1 MAAVTAKQ
9 IAKKLGLSPAAV
21 SLALNGKTGV
31 SENTRAL
38 VLEAAMQM
46 GYVKAEAAGAAP
58 PQRTVCFIRY
68 AGSIVSI
75 AEHTSFS
82 SFVLQGVEARA
93 AELGYYTQVRYHHI
107 GDLYNP
113 QTLAHIRKADGI
125 IFFGTDITRAQLPEI
140 EQFLQCLDTI
150 PVVVVDNF
158 HLSGRVDCIGNDGY
172 GGAKAAGEYLLR
184 TGHQKI
190 GYVRARSRLRLFSE
204 RERGIRAALEEAGRE
219 LSAVVDVDI
228 SSEGA
233 FQAFDAWVK
242 QKPNLPDALFA
253 ENDIIAAAVI
263 RVLKKHGF
271 RVPDDISV
279 VGFDD
284 IPMCEMLDPPLSTVH
299 VFKEEL
305 GITAMELL
313 HYRISRGEVPH
324 CDPKFAAHSTTLS
337 TRFVSRFSVREI
349 TRAVPSAV
357 RE

>member
-1 MAAVTAKQ
+1 MAAVTAKE

-21 SLALNGKTGV
+21 SLALNGKPGV

-46 GYVKAEAAGAAP
+46 GYVKAESTAGAP

-93 AELGYYTQVRYHHI
+93 AELGYNTQVRYHHI

-113 QTLAHIRKADGI
+113 QTLESIRKADGI
-125 IFFGTDITRAQLPEI
+125 IFLGTDITKAQLPEI

-158 HLSGRVDCIGNDGY
+158 HLAGQVDCVGVDGY
-172 GGAKAAGEYLLR
+172 GGAMAAGEYLLR
-184 TGHQKI
+184 TGHQRI
-190 GYVRARSRLRLFSE
+190 GYVRVRSRLRVFAE
-204 RERGIRAALEEAGRE
+204 RERGIRAALQEAGKE
-219 LSAVVDVDI
+219 LCAVVDVDI

-263 RVLKKHGF
+263 RVLKKHGYH
-271 RVPDDISV
+271 VPGDVSV

-305 GITAMELL
+305 GVTAMELL
-313 HYRISRGEVPH
+313 HYRISHGEVPH
-324 CDPKFAAHSTTLS
+324 CSPNHATHSTTLS
-337 TRFVSRFSVREI
+337 TRFVSRFSVK
-349 TRAVPSAV
+349 TL
-357 RE
+357 